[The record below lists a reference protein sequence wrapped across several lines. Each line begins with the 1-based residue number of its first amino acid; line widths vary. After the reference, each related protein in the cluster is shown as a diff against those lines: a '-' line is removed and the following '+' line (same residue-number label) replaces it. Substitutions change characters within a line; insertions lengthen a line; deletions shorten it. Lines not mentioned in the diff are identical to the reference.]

1 MFSLADNGETSKEKD
16 LEVVKTK
23 DEDKVKQYMQ

>member
-1 MFSLADNGETSKEKD
+1 MFSLADNREKLKEKD

-23 DEDKVKQYMQ
+23 DEDKVKQ